1 MSAKKRGP
9 GRPPKSKNKK
19 PTPTAAVHTVPK
31 HFWSQVGAIL
41 LAVITAILV
50 AGLFG
55 MGGELPVKFA
65 EAVRWLVGW
74 TAFVIP
80 VVFAIQIVQVFRQ
93 PDARIPAVIWI
104 STIIFLALFSGTF
117 QLTLSDPTSL
127 LLAQTGNG
135 GGTIGWAVADAAL
148 GFVNVPIAALI
159 FVTLMLVLLMF
170 IFSVSPGAV
179 VQAIHD
185 FFSHEVATEDNNQK
199 VAEALV
205 AGDNKIKIGGLG
217 RGEIID
223 NDKSSQLDIIDGN
236 DKKRKRKLLSRR
248 RGEDDA
254 LADLDDNA
262 DDLAK
267 NNSTKT
273 SQQDIEVNAISKI
286 KKAEPAM
293 VVNNSNWQ
301 FPSIDD
307 LSNAHRKEDPG
318 DINRRAKQIKNTL
331 AEFKI
336 GGEVRKVN
344 IGPRVTEYC
353 LEPQRGI
360 PLSRITS
367 LQDKFAL
374 NLQVENLR
382 IEAPIPGQP
391 YVGIEIP
398 NRRAASVN
406 LRQILTSEPWAKQR
420 SPLAF
425 AVGLNIKGD
434 PVVLDL
440 ADLPHLL
447 VAGTTGSGKSVMMN
461 VMVTSLLFRNTPD
474 QLKFVLVDPKG
485 NEMSSYIDMP
495 HLAAPVISGTSADEL
510 HKLTKTLLWLTE
522 EMDRR
527 YDAFREHG
535 GIKKLSAFNS
545 QYPDERMPSIVVIID
560 EYTDIIDS
568 LKSTEREAVATAVQR
583 IAQKGRA
590 AGIHEVI
597 MMQAPRAKYIQG
609 PLKANIS
616 AGFAFMVRS
625 KMESQQIINSSGAE
639 TLMGQGDMLMITGK
653 LKNPRRIQA
662 AFVDDAEVEQ
672 IVTKLKMQS
681 GPQYDETLLARLS
694 DDAPVGGGV
703 GIGSGDGARDSKF
716 SQAVEVVI
724 AAGKASTSLL
734 CRRLSVGYGRAAKI
748 IDQMEE
754 AGIVGPPNGSKPREV
769 LVSSIDD
776 IADAD

>member
-1 MSAKKRGP
+1 MSVKKRGP

-74 TAFVIP
+74 TAFVVP
-80 VVFAIQIVQVFRQ
+80 AVFAIQIVQVFRQ

-104 STIIFLALFSGTF
+104 STIMFLALFSGTF

-185 FFSHEVATEDNNQK
+185 FFSHEVATEENNQR

-217 RGEIID
+217 KGEID
-223 NDKSSQLDIIDGN
+223 KNKSSQLDTAEGD
-236 DKKRKRKLLSRR
+236 DKKRKRGLLGRR
-248 RGEDDA
+248 RDEDD
-254 LADLDDNA
+254 LGDNTDDQSKKNS
-262 DDLAK
+262 AK
-267 NNSTKT
+267 TL
-273 SQQDIEVNAISKI
+273 QHDIEVNSVSKI
-286 KKAEPAM
+286 RKAEPAV

-301 FPSIDD
+301 FPSVTE
-307 LSNAHRKEDPG
+307 LSNEHRKEDPG
-318 DINRRAKQIKNTL
+318 NIKRRAEQIESTL

-398 NRRAASVN
+398 NRQAASVN
-406 LRQILTSEPWAKQR
+406 LRQILMSKEWAKQR

-440 ADLPHLL
+440 AELPHLL

-461 VMVTSLLFRNTPD
+461 VMVTSMLFRNTPD
-474 QLKFVLVDPKG
+474 QLKFILVDPKG

-495 HLAAPVISGTSADEL
+495 HLAAPVISGTSANEL

-527 YDAFREHG
+527 YEVFREHG

-545 QYPDERMPSIVVIID
+545 QYPDERMPFIVVIID

-568 LKSTEREAVATAVQR
+568 LKSTEREAVTTAVQR

-681 GPQYDETLLARLS
+681 GPQYDENLLARLS
-694 DDAPVGGGV
+694 DDTPVGGGV
-703 GIGSGDGARDSKF
+703 GIGSGDGDRDSKF
-716 SQAVEVVI
+716 SQAVEVVT

-776 IADAD
+776 VADAD

>member
-80 VVFAIQIVQVFRQ
+80 AVFAIQIVQVFRQ

-104 STIIFLALFSGTF
+104 STIVFLALFSGTF

-185 FFSHEVATEDNNQK
+185 FFSHEVATEENSQK

-223 NDKSSQLDIIDGN
+223 NDKSSQLDTIESN

-248 RGEDDA
+248 RDEDDA

-318 DINRRAKQIKNTL
+318 CARSTL
-331 AEFKI
+331 A
-336 GGEVRKVN
+336 
-344 IGPRVTEYC
+344 
-353 LEPQRGI
+353 
-360 PLSRITS
+360 
-367 LQDKFAL
+367 
-374 NLQVENLR
+374 
-382 IEAPIPGQP
+382 
-391 YVGIEIP
+391 
-398 NRRAASVN
+398 
-406 LRQILTSEPWAKQR
+406 
-420 SPLAF
+420 
-425 AVGLNIKGD
+425 
-434 PVVLDL
+434 
-440 ADLPHLL
+440 
-447 VAGTTGSGKSVMMN
+447 
-461 VMVTSLLFRNTPD
+461 
-474 QLKFVLVDPKG
+474 
-485 NEMSSYIDMP
+485 
-495 HLAAPVISGTSADEL
+495 
-510 HKLTKTLLWLTE
+510 
-522 EMDRR
+522 
-527 YDAFREHG
+527 RE
-535 GIKKLSAFNS
+535 
-545 QYPDERMPSIVVIID
+545 
-560 EYTDIIDS
+560 
-568 LKSTEREAVATAVQR
+568 
-583 IAQKGRA
+583 
-590 AGIHEVI
+590 
-597 MMQAPRAKYIQG
+597 
-609 PLKANIS
+609 
-616 AGFAFMVRS
+616 
-625 KMESQQIINSSGAE
+625 
-639 TLMGQGDMLMITGK
+639 
-653 LKNPRRIQA
+653 
-662 AFVDDAEVEQ
+662 
-672 IVTKLKMQS
+672 
-681 GPQYDETLLARLS
+681 
-694 DDAPVGGGV
+694 
-703 GIGSGDGARDSKF
+703 
-716 SQAVEVVI
+716 
-724 AAGKASTSLL
+724 
-734 CRRLSVGYGRAAKI
+734 
-748 IDQMEE
+748 
-754 AGIVGPPNGSKPREV
+754 
-769 LVSSIDD
+769 
-776 IADAD
+776 